1 MFKNIVLIATST
13 ASSVLFAFVF
23 VSRCNHTFMLANV
36 VLLRLEWCDSVCCC
50 FSLLQPHHTL
60 CCKQV
65 WNPKSKDEHQP
76 SFFSSTLPFHLKSAQ
91 ESFDFC
97 DSCCQ
102 CNPAEQICVMHLWNS
117 YWLQHLMKT
126 WTQNKAVFS
135 FLRAFHKVPLDTRNP
150 KQVSMKQAGW
160 HVWGPK
166 RLM

>member
-1 MFKNIVLIATST
+1 MLKNIVVIATSI
-13 ASSVLFAFVF
+13 ASSPSLLLSFY
-23 VSRCNHTFMLANV
+23 HTFMLANV

-76 SFFSSTLPFHLKSAQ
+76 SFFSSPLPFHLKSAQ

-117 YWLQHLMKT
+117 NWLQHLMKT